1 MEERVETVDRI
12 DEIARESWERS
23 LGCDVADDTNF
34 FEFGGDSI
42 SAILMMSEVNAAL
55 GTSLSPHEL
64 FDAPDFGAFRAL
76 LRTESGAGADT
87 GQAPREE
94 PVAAGT
100 TVTSLFQERWFGLS
114 KERLGNVDVFFEVTG
129 PLDPALFEQALEH
142 LCRRHAVLRSVYEPG
157 NPPVQRTVEDFRP
170 RPRIQDLQGLPGDE
184 VRAAVH
190 AAVER
195 SVRFFD
201 LESEVPFELELLTL
215 SPTEHLIVG
224 HLHHIAIDGWSIA
237 LLVDDLERVY
247 HALER
252 GEDPAALEAA
262 PQYGDFAA
270 RQRAYATGPGIEE
283 SREHW
288 RSVFAGVG
296 GPTRLPATVPPAA
309 DTGESSAY
317 VNLLLDTGRADAVRA
332 YAAAGRVTV
341 YNVLLSAFARL
352 LAEITGTDDLLIGTS
367 TAGRHGG
374 ADDHCLGV
382 FITPMPLRISLA
394 DADTADKLHAQVG
407 DRMRDLAKHRMYPMA
422 DLLRSVEPFRGK
434 QLADLFALHF
444 IYQNQPQ
451 PSAGNGRVYRQ
462 LDFQDA
468 GLERPHQLARPR
480 SRVLRQLEVVV
491 FDRLDG
497 ALSLNFAFDPARFA
511 ESEVRGWLEA
521 YGAHVDRLVGL
532 AGLVGST
539 PAERG

>member
-1 MEERVETVDRI
+1 METVDRI
-12 DEIARESWERS
+12 DETAREMWERT

-42 SAILMMSEVNAAL
+42 SAILLMSEINAAL

-64 FDAPDFGAFRAL
+64 FDAPDFGAFREL
-76 LRTESGAGADT
+76 LQAHTGAATET
-87 GQAPREE
+87 LQEE
-94 PVAAGT
+94 AAVPAGT
-100 TVTSLFQERWFGLS
+100 SVTSLFQQRWFGLS
-114 KERLGNVDVFFEVTG
+114 KEQLGNVDVFFEVTG
-129 PLDPALFEQALEH
+129 PLDHALFGTALDH

-157 NPPVQRTVEDFRP
+157 DPPLQRTVEDFRP
-170 RPRIQDLQGLPGDE
+170 RPRIQDLQGLAEAE
-184 VRAAVH
+184 VQTAVH

-224 HLHHIAIDGWSIA
+224 HLHHIAVDGWSIA
-237 LLVDDLERVY
+237 LLIDDLERVY

-252 GEDPAALEAA
+252 GEDPATLEPA
-262 PQYGDFAA
+262 PQYADFAV
-270 RQRAYATGPGIEE
+270 RQRAYAAGSGIEE
-283 SREHW
+283 AREHW

-296 GPTRLPATVPPAA
+296 GPTQLRATVPPSGAP
-309 DTGESSAY
+309 GESSAY
-317 VNLLLDTGRADAVRA
+317 VNLLLAPERADAVRA

-352 LAEITGTDDLLIGTS
+352 LAEVSGTDDLLIGTS
-367 TAGRHGG
+367 TAGRQGG
-374 ADDHCLGV
+374 DDDRRIGV
-382 FITPMPLRISLA
+382 FITPMPLRLSLA
-394 DADTADKLHAQVG
+394 GADTPERLHALVSE
-407 DRMRDLAKHRMYPMA
+407 RMRDFARHRMYPMA
-422 DLLRSVEPFRGK
+422 DLLESVEPFKGK

-451 PSAGNGRVYRQ
+451 PSTGNGRTYRQ

-468 GLERPHQLARPR
+468 GLERPHALPRPH
-480 SRVLRQLEVVV
+480 SRVLRQLEAVV

-497 ALSLNFAFDPARFA
+497 ALSLNFAFDPSRFD
-511 ESEVRGWLEA
+511 ETEVRGWLDA
-521 YGAHVDRLVGL
+521 FGAEVDRLVHH
-532 AGLVGST
+532 T
-539 PAERG
+539 PTTRG